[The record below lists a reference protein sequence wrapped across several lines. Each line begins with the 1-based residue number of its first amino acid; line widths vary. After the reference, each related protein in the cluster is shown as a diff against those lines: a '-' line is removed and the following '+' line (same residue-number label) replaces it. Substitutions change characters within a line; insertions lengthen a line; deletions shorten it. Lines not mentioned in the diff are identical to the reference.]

1 MESERQAVPE
11 YQLKRGEISVRNFV
25 QVVAKF

>member
-11 YQLKRGEISVRNFV
+11 SQLKRGEISVRNFV
-25 QVVAKF
+25 RVVAKS